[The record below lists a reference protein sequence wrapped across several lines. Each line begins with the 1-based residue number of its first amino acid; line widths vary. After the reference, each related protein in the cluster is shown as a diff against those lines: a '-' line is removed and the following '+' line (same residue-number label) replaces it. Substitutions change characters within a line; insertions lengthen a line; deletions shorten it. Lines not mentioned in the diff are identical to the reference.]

1 MSESEY
7 DEVESYLTKVDN
19 MGCHGIRCK
28 WFTHGGRPCDRCHE
42 LLVYMRVP
50 HKYEEQKPEPVPD
63 VGGVIHPEIPMH
75 SSVYHLTITTDK
87 DDPYEIRDA
96 LHKFVQSAQVEAVY
110 WIAAMELTKA
120 KLPHIHVAVYSKRK
134 YIDVKKISK
143 AKYFQK
149 RFQLNQVK
157 DLEKY
162 LLYINKNYRCIDT
175 EEYCARKSI
184 PQFWS
189 IKDGDENNIAVQEHA
204 E

>member
-7 DEVESYLTKVDN
+7 DEVESYLTQLDN
-19 MGCHGIRCK
+19 RGCHGIKCK
-28 WFTHGGRPCDRCHE
+28 WFTQGGRPCERCHE
-42 LLVYMRVP
+42 LLIYLRVP
-50 HKYEEQKPEPVPD
+50 HKYEEVKAEPVPQ

-87 DDPYEIRDA
+87 DDPYELREA

-110 WIAAMELTKA
+110 WIAAIELTKS
-120 KLPHIHVAVYSKRK
+120 KLPHLHVAVYSKRK

-143 AKYFQK
+143 AKYFHG
-149 RFQLNQVK
+149 RFQLNQVR

-162 LLYINKNYRCIDT
+162 LLYINKNFRDIIT
-175 EEYCARKSI
+175 EEYCARKAI

-189 IKDGDENNIAVQEHA
+189 SKDVDENNGAIEK
-204 E
+204 